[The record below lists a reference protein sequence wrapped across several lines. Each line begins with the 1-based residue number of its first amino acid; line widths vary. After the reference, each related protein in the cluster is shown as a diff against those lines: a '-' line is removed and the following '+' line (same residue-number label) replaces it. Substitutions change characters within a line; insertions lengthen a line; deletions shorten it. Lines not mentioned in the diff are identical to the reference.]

1 MLVSFFRSSI
11 PLYIGK
17 NPVEILCKVFEMELI
32 MYTPVSLKF
41 IFEKIKFK
49 VLHCIQHNFI
59 CQCPGLSKDG
69 NTERSYVSHQAIS
82 NNLYKDQV

>member
-1 MLVSFFRSSI
+1 
-11 PLYIGK
+11 
-17 NPVEILCKVFEMELI
+17 MELK
-32 MYTPVSLKF
+32 MYMPVSLKF

-59 CQCPGLSKDG
+59 CQCPGLSKDD

-82 NNLYKDQV
+82 NNL